1 MTETIRWGNHVI
13 VQTGAVLRMKGG
25 SISKY
30 AGISEGKLS
39 LPDKLGNVFP
49 LQVELLDEM
58 GTKDENRDEVGT
70 VGGKRLLLT

>member
-39 LPDKLGNVFP
+39 LPDKLGHVFP

-58 GTKDENRDEVGT
+58 GKDENRDEVGT